1 MNDKLL
7 MENMLLLLKSTTE
20 IYVHGT
26 LESSTKPVHNV
37 LKNGLDEILKLQ
49 DDLYNKMTECGW
61 YKIKNVDTKTISETL
76 NKLESN

>member
-7 MENMLLLLKSTTE
+7 LENMLLLLKSTTE
-20 IYVHGT
+20 VYVHGT
-26 LESSTKPVHNV
+26 LESVNKEVHDT

-49 DDLYNKMTECGW
+49 HELYNEMIKSGW
-61 YKIKNVDTKTISETL
+61 YTIKNVEDKEINKVL